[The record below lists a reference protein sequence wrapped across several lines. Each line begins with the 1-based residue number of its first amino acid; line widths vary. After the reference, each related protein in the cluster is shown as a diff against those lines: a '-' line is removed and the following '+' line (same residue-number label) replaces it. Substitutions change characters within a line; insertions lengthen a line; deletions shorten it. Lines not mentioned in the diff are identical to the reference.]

1 MSQRKRGGRRQDKD
15 YLNVGR
21 ERRQAQRGACTHCGL
36 TESLQLLPA
45 MQQPDSQCPS
55 PKTVS

>member
-21 ERRQAQRGACTHCGL
+21 ERRQAQRGACTLWSHR
-36 TESLQLLPA
+36 E
-45 MQQPDSQCPS
+45 PS
-55 PKTVS
+55 IAPSDAAAG